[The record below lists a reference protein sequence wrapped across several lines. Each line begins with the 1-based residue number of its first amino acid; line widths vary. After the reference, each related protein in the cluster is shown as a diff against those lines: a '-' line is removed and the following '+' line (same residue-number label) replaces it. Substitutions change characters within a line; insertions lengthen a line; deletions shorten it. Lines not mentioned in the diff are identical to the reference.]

1 MKKLLFTL
9 VLLTFTTFGILLSS
23 NVYPQLPQNNIH
35 QINYAHEALVDSQP
49 SFGLPRQNQLLAT
62 VLASQ
67 EQKTQLRNNRSTPTQ
82 VNLPLSTPIQL
93 DWAKSGDLSNL
104 MKQYV
109 VGVQVSSTGRPVGN
123 YSVYLNLPN
132 LRAVSD
138 VDTYYIGPLNFYDG
152 VDPKDKTKNFQ
163 FDITEELIKQVK
175 KGEQPTKIANLTLTF
190 IPDDTAGGSDVFV
203 DRVSLREL

>member
-1 MKKLLFTL
+1 MKKLLFAL
-9 VLLTFTTFGILLSS
+9 VLLTFTTLGILLSS
-23 NVYPQLPQNNIH
+23 NVYAQLPQNNIR
-35 QINYAHEALVDSQP
+35 QFNYAHEAPVDSQP
-49 SFGLPRQNQLLAT
+49 SFDLPRPNQLLAT

-67 EQKTQLRNNRSTPTQ
+67 EQKTQLINNPSTPTQ

-93 DWAKSGDLSNL
+93 DWAKSPGLTNA
-104 MKQYV
+104 KKRYV
-109 VGVQVSSTGRPVGN
+109 LEVQVSSIGRPVGN

-132 LRAVSD
+132 LRAASD

-152 VDPKDKTKNFQ
+152 VYSKQKTKNFQ

-190 IPDDTAGGSDVFV
+190 LPSETAGGSDVFV
-203 DRVSLREL
+203 DQVSLREL